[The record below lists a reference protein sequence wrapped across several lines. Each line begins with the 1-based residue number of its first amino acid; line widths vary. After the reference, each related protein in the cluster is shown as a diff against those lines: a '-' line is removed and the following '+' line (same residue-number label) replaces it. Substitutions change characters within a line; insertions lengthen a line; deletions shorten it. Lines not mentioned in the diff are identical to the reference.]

1 MSRRGR
7 RTLGVP
13 TFPMPI
19 SGRFLPATILIILGL
34 ALLIFKSFTQEVRG
48 EQDLVATE
56 GTLSNYSF
64 KKTPEGEKDY
74 GIWLREFSERF
85 ELAGPQETSFDTAAF
100 RAQVKPGDKVRVEYS
115 TREDVIETGGTR
127 KLYGLAA
134 PAKNLS
140 FFVGSESVA
149 KQNSGGINYAIY
161 GFLALGILLY
171 IWQVVR
177 SQRRSTAYD
186 EE

>member
-19 SGRFLPATILIILGL
+19 SGRFLPATLLIVLGL
-34 ALLIFKSFTQEVRG
+34 GLMIFQSFTQEVRG
-48 EQDLVATE
+48 EQDLVAE
-56 GTLSNYSF
+56 QGTFSNYSF

-85 ELAGPQETSFDTAAF
+85 ELTGNQEASFDTAAF
-100 RAQVKPGDKVRVEYS
+100 RAAVKPGDRIQVEFS
-115 TREDVIETGGTR
+115 SREDVVETGGTR

-134 PAKNLS
+134 PAKNIT
-140 FFVGSESVA
+140 FFAGKDSV
-149 KQNSGGINYAIY
+149 QRENTGPLTYAMY
-161 GFLALGILLY
+161 GLLAAGILLY
-171 IWQVVR
+171 IWQVIKWKR
-177 SQRRSTAYD
+177 EPRY
-186 EE
+186 EEA